1 MNRILTIPAIAMF
14 AVVLGLG
21 VLSPAMAAPGNPNS
35 NATVEV
41 CHFFEEEIDEETNA
55 VIDAHWGVLHTSF
68 KGAQN
73 GHVNGHGESVIG
85 DETNPDADPL
95 PTITLDA
102 CLEQDSPEPVA

>member
-41 CHFFEEEIDEETNA
+41 CHFFEEEFDEETNA

-85 DETNPDADPL
+85 EVTDPTADPL
-95 PTITLDA
+95 PTITFAECIVQED
-102 CLEQDSPEPVA
+102 PPVL